1 MRQNGNLKSN
11 AFYNPNEARNPPPTN
26 MIERER
32 DSELEKYIR
41 GEFTYLPTCLA
52 VSHTLLQG
60 KYEFRR
66 FIARDI
72 SAKPA
77 PEIPRSSTSQFASEG
92 KALPA
97 RSASA
102 APQPTTAPP
111 RADSLSYRPPTAAI
125 PYKAP
130 YKVPS
135 TVQNR
140 SVSQPLP
147 SQQILAQ
154 TQPVAPPQPAPRP
167 VAQPQQAPRP
177 APPAAPIKPP
187 SDNPVWNDL
196 LSLQGGQTASSS
208 LPLQYQTPTQNSLQQ
223 QPFVGNAPSFG
234 QQQSNPY
241 APQIGSLGM
250 GMSAS
255 SPFQQQSQQPF
266 SSNLFGQVGQ
276 SSAFQSPAFTGM
288 GAGQLGNMS
297 APSMPFQSSIPPFS
311 QSAAA
316 QQFQASLQSQPQGP
330 SLFQPQ
336 PQQSYGQQ
344 QQAPYG
350 QQQPSPFGQQPS
362 PMSMA
367 TKPNAYESATAIT
380 HALRPAAESDA
391 VRATA
396 IKPNALW
403 PAIEFEPFRP
413 AAAAPN
419 AATIRHDGVQR
430 QPLRTVAA
438 AAPAEQ
444 LSKRVFRAATVVR
457 IEGFRICI

>member
-41 GEFTYLPTCLA
+41 
-52 VSHTLLQG
+52 G

-102 APQPTTAPP
+102 APQPTAAPP

-125 PYKAP
+125 PYKPP

-154 TQPVAPPQPAPRP
+154 TQPVAQPQPAPRP

-250 GMSAS
+250 GMSVS

-266 SSNLFGQVGQ
+266 SSNPFGQVGQ

-288 GAGQLGNMS
+288 GAGQLGNVS

-362 PMSMA
+362 PMSIGQQQPSPM
-367 TKPNAYESATAIT
+367 
-380 HALRPAAESDA
+380 
-391 VRATA
+391 
-396 IKPNALW
+396 
-403 PAIEFEPFRP
+403 PFGQQP
-413 AAAAPN
+413 SPMPMSQQQPSPMPFGQQPSPMPFGQQQPSPMPFGQQSN
-419 AATIRHDGVQR
+419 SNPFGQQPLPQMQQQSGMMMSSGNPFGQWQR
-430 QPLRTVAA
+430 QP
-438 AAPAEQ
+438 Q
-444 LSKRVFRAATVVR
+444 QNSFQS
-457 IEGFRICI
+457 GYSGQQQW